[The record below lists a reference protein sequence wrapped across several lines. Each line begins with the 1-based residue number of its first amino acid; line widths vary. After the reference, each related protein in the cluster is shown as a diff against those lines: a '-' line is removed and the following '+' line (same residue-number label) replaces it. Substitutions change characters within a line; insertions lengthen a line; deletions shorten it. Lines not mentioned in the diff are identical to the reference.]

1 MFREGDAV
9 VHPARGAGIVT
20 HIVRRQAQEGNKL
33 YYKIALQDGM
43 GTYVMIPTKAVKR
56 LGLRRAIGQS
66 KLYQVWRVLTAKA
79 RELPSDH
86 KERYK
91 ILEDKLHA
99 GDIFQTAEVVRDLA
113 GRQQRAGSLTTVGK
127 RIYDRGMMLLA
138 GEIAVTQSIELADAE
153 AQIREKLRDSLSRPV
168 VH

>member
-20 HIVRRQAQEGNKL
+20 HIVKRQAQGGSKL
-33 YYKIALQDGM
+33 YYKIALRDGM
-43 GTYVMIPTKAVKR
+43 GTCVMIPTQAVKR

-66 KLYQVWRVLTAKA
+66 KLHQVWHVLTAEA
-79 RELPSDH
+79 RELPTDH
-86 KERYK
+86 KERYR
-91 ILEDKLHA
+91 ILEDKLHT

-113 GRQQRAGSLTTVGK
+113 RRQQRQGSLTTVGK
-127 RIYDRGMMLLA
+127 RLYDKGMMLLA

-153 AQIREKLRDSLSRPV
+153 AQIRAKLRDSLSRPV